1 MLFILPPFM
10 LNPPLALVLLLCP
23 KAGGG
28 AMVNVPVFVDFAGG
42 GVMLKAEYGLAAA

>member
-1 MLFILPPFM
+1 MLFILPPFMLFM

-28 AMVNVPVFVDFAGG
+28 AILNVPVFTDFAGG
-42 GVMLKAEYGLAAA
+42 GAMLKPE